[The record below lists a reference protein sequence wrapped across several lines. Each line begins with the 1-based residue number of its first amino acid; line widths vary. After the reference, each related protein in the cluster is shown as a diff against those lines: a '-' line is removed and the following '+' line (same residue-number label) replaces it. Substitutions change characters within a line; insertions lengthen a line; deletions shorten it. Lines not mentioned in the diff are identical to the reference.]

1 MSKKDKDLYENE
13 EFVYYGKINILSII
27 TKLFL
32 LGFVVAALEIGLLF
46 FNKFATS
53 KGIFETMG
61 WIKYVEIVVRVLLY
75 LPFLIKFIKAIM
87 IICNTK
93 ISLTNKRIIGVTGS
107 SVRLSLDAPL
117 SKIDNISVSQ
127 TTTGRIFGYATIKIM
142 TNSAEFNFKSIR
154 KANEFKKAAMETIE
168 KYEDAA
174 RREQAQLTA
183 QELVKALTAG
193 KSAK

>member
-1 MSKKDKDLYENE
+1 
-13 EFVYYGKINILSII
+13 
-27 TKLFL
+27 
-32 LGFVVAALEIGLLF
+32 
-46 FNKFATS
+46 
-53 KGIFETMG
+53 
-61 WIKYVEIVVRVLLY
+61 
-75 LPFLIKFIKAIM
+75 
-87 IICNTK
+87 
-93 ISLTNKRIIGVTGS
+93 
-107 SVRLSLDAPL
+107 
-117 SKIDNISVSQ
+117 
-127 TTTGRIFGYATIKIM
+127 M